1 MLLNHLFGFFE
12 SPESAHL
19 FCEYTFCKY
28 QSINFTFEH
37 ENNCSL
43 SFLDVKICRK
53 NRHFVTTV
61 YRKPLFSEV
70 SPVWKVSFNRPKE
83 RSFRER
89 LLYRSVKI
97 CCVFKTLQLEID
109 HLKNIIRKISY
120 LLTFIDSFRV
130 LIYLLKNCIHVKSLF
145 RMCLKG
151 VSFR

>member
-1 MLLNHLFGFFE
+1 MRIIVHFRFQMLKFVVKTVILSLLFIE
-12 SPESAHL
+12 SHYLVRFHQFGKFHS
-19 FCEYTFCKY
+19 TV
-28 QSINFTFEH
+28 Q
-37 ENNCSL
+37 
-43 SFLDVKICRK
+43 K
-53 NRHFVTTV
+53 NGV
-61 YRKPLFSEV
+61 L
-70 SPVWKVSFNRPKE
+70 
-83 RSFRER
+83 ER

-151 VSFR
+151 VSFRQAFLGKSSFQVRKKLQILFTNKLTS